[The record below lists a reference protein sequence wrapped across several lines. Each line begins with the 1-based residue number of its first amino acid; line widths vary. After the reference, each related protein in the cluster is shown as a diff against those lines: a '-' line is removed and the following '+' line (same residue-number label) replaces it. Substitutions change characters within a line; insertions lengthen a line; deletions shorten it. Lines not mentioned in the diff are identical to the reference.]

1 MFDTALFL
9 KRTELKLLLA
19 LKPKPNFSDQS
30 QVIQVQNQISN
41 TKSNLQEAKLT
52 KICRKLE
59 IKNYKVILQI
69 VI

>member
-41 TKSNLQEAKLT
+41 TKSNPGG
-52 KICRKLE
+52 E
-59 IKNYKVILQI
+59 IDENLPKT
-69 VI
+69 